1 MKQSDLNS
9 VLCAYILDESL
20 CERISAALV
29 HAFADDT
36 VGTRKGMLIQ
46 SFTGGGKTS
55 IMKELF
61 RVFGSDTAYMLD
73 CSSLRLAHR

>member
-1 MKQSDLNS
+1 MKESDLKS
-9 VLCAYILDESL
+9 ALCAYILDESL
-20 CERISAALV
+20 CVRITASLM

-36 VGTRKGMLIQ
+36 VGTSKGMLIQ

-55 IMKELF
+55 VLKELF
-61 RVFGSDTAYMLD
+61 RLFGSEVAYMLD